1 MPTTNA
7 NLAKKAIIAALKAAA
22 GPAGLLDGVSVD
34 YAYNG
39 NVGAL
44 SVYGGGWRIL
54 EQIDAVAEGPGVL
67 VAELVS
73 VSLYVRALARP
84 AVDVEETDDQADA
97 VLTAIGTV
105 FKAAPKLA
113 GPLTVVGVASG
124 QGDYSRTDEE
134 TISIQALQVQVRS
147 NLSWG
152 P

>member
-7 NLAKKAIIAALKAAA
+7 NLAKKAVIDALKAATV
-22 GPAGLLDGVSVD
+22 PAGLLDGVDVD
-34 YAYNG
+34 YAFNG
-39 NVGAL
+39 NAAAL
-44 SVYGGGWRIL
+44 SVYGGGWRF
-54 EQIDAVAEGPGVL
+54 EQADAVAEGPGIL

-73 VSLYVRALARP
+73 VSLYVRAKQGP
-84 AVDVEETDDQADA
+84 PSVDVEETDGQADD
-97 VLTAIGTV
+97 VLTAIGRV

-124 QGDYSRTDEE
+124 QGDYSRTDDE

-147 NLSWG
+147 QLTWG